1 MCNLYTLKID
11 CYMKK
16 HAFAL
21 LICSAFFQLP
31 ENLIAQNIFSGE
43 RVMVVGAFNGY
54 VTTPYGTDY
63 RTTTYRRLSIAS
75 GNPTDGRGQWATTI
89 NVQNTGGDVT
99 PINMPGG
106 SGNGFLFI
114 SGPSANRFQNKWV
127 FSGVGQ
133 GLVDGINNISC
144 FNCGN
149 DMGLN
154 MSTPGYYSFVFND
167 CGYTQTNSFYY
178 VGYTTAA
185 PVTLSRNLQVIN
197 GDGSVT
203 VGITTSATPSTEEK
217 IYVRYTTGTDFS
229 GAGSSS
235 LVQATGSGTAYT
247 ATIPPF
253 GSGTV
258 VRYYLFTSTRSL
270 AQLTAETEAQR
281 SLTVLNY
288 ADNGGANFVYTT
300 TTLPVLISSFDAAM
314 QNGRVKL
321 SWTTEQ
327 EMNMDSYEIQK
338 SLNGTDFFLLGK
350 TKSLNIAARNL
361 YTFTDINPSPGN
373 NYYRLVS
380 VEFSGKQDVSKT
392 IRLVNNKTNP
402 QLVIYPNP
410 AKDMINVAVSSIP
423 NGQYDILISNEAGS
437 RIMNQSFNRS
447 SAGGVLTLQLPAGTK
462 PGKYSVRISN
472 DNNSYNGVFLVL

>member
-1 MCNLYTLKID
+1 
-11 CYMKK
+11 MKK
-16 HAFAL
+16 NAFAL
-21 LICSAFFQLP
+21 LVCSAFLQLP
-31 ENLIAQNIFSGE
+31 QISFSQNIFSVE
-43 RVMVVGAFNGY
+43 RVQVVGAFNGY

-63 RTTTYRRLSIAS
+63 RTTTYRRLSITS

-89 NVQNTGGDVT
+89 NVQNTGGDVA

-114 SGPSANRFQNKWV
+114 SGPSANRFLNKWV

-133 GLVDGINNISC
+133 GITDGINNISC

-167 CGYTQTNSFYY
+167 CGYTQTNAFYY
-178 VGYTTAA
+178 IGYTSAT

-197 GDGSVT
+197 GDGSVSI
-203 VGITTSATPSTEEK
+203 GITTSAVPSAEEK
-217 IYVRYTTGTDFS
+217 IYVRYTTGADFS
-229 GAGSSS
+229 GTGSSS
-235 LVQATGSGTAYT
+235 VVQASGAGTAYT

-270 AQLTAETEAQR
+270 AQISAATESQK
-281 SLTVLNY
+281 SLALLNY
-288 ADNGGANFVYTT
+288 DDNAGANFVYTT

-314 QNGRVKL
+314 QNGQVKL

-327 EMNMDSYEIQK
+327 EMNMDIYEIQK

-361 YTFTDINPSPGN
+361 YSFTDINPAPGS

-380 VEFSGKQDVSKT
+380 VEYSGKQDVSKT

-402 QLVIYPNP
+402 QLTIYPNP
-410 AKDMINVAVSSIP
+410 AIDMINIAVSSIP
-423 NGQYDILISNEAGS
+423 NGKYDIQLSDESGS
-437 RIMNQSFNRS
+437 RLLNQSFNRS
-447 SAGGVLTLQLPAGTK
+447 STTGILTLPLPPGIKA
-462 PGKYSVRISN
+462 GKYRLRITN
-472 DNNSYNGVFLVL
+472 ENNSYNGIFIVL